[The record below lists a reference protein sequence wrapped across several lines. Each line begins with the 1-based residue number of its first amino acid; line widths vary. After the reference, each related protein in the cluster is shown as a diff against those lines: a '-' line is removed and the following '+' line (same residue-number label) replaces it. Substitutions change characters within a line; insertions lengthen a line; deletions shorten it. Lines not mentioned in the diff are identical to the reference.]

1 MKSVKKYLIHKSVA
15 LTVSLLLGTSFIFQL
30 AASQQSVK
38 TYENTID
45 GIRVNYPTDW
55 VVDTSLSD
63 AELSDSVEIEL
74 GHSFPA
80 MFCPEGQTLPKV
92 GGKFDCT
99 QSEDQVLITK
109 YKNLDARFEF
119 AGVQNNITLDD
130 YLAFIIQQMKDIS
143 FPGAYTDFQILDKTD
158 TKVGSVPA
166 QLVELTYRGKYAT
179 AETRGIYL
187 ITLVDGTTGYRVSYE
202 KAAALTPAGQLPP
215 FAKTIFDS
223 FEVIP

>member
-1 MKSVKKYLIHKSVA
+1 MKSVKYLIHKSDA
-15 LTVSLLLGTSFIFQL
+15 LTVLLLLLGTSFIFQP
-30 AASQQSVK
+30 AASQSVK
-38 TYENTID
+38 AYENTID
-45 GIRVNYPTDW
+45 GIRVNYPADW
-55 VVDTSLSD
+55 VVDISLSD

-74 GHSFPA
+74 GYSFPA

-109 YKNLDARFEF
+109 HKNLDTRFEF

-130 YLAFIIQQMKDIS
+130 YLAFIIQEMKDIS

-158 TKVGSVPA
+158 AKVGSVPA

-179 AETRGIYL
+179 AETRGFLL
-187 ITLVDGTTGYRVSYE
+187 ITLVDGATGYRVSYE
-202 KAAALTPAGQLPP
+202 KPAALSPAGQLPP

-223 FEVIP
+223 FEVIS